1 MIDERRTSTYGIP
14 RQQTNN
20 CSEQPIP
27 GVNHRMNNNQQ
38 GRNQD
43 AYDNT
48 IWQDAD
54 TGRMPD
60 GRMLVDCQFNWMDG
74 NTRLDKPETRLDN
87 QTHQMPQQ

>member
-1 MIDERRTSTYGIP
+1 
-14 RQQTNN
+14 
-20 CSEQPIP
+20 
-27 GVNHRMNNNQQ
+27 MNNNQQ

-43 AYDNT
+43 ADDNT

-54 TGRMPD
+54 TGRM
-60 GRMLVDCQFNWMDG
+60 LVDCQFNWMGG

>member
-1 MIDERRTSTYGIP
+1 MIDERRASTDGIP

-43 AYDNT
+43 ADDNT
-48 IWQDAD
+48 IWQDA
-54 TGRMPD
+54 R
-60 GRMLVDCQFNWMDG
+60 W
-74 NTRLDKPETRLDN
+74 
-87 QTHQMPQQ
+87 